1 MRSRYIEESLR
12 SRAPSASR
20 WKPPEPSADNVYLLS
35 PAQRRRRQVKSL
47 PGTLGDALDALER
60 DDVVLAAL
68 GDALAP
74 RFVEMHRALW
84 DHYLHGV
91 VTDWERDTYFDA

>member
-1 MRSRYIEESLR
+1 V
-12 SRAPSASR
+12 
-20 WKPPEPSADNVYLLS
+20 KP
-35 PAQRRRRQVKSL
+35 L
-47 PGTLGDALDALER
+47 PGTLGEALDALER

-74 RFVEMHRALW
+74 RFVETHRALW